1 MCPRL
6 ILDARNRY
14 VKLVMRGM
22 DEHAAWLSVMAEL
35 KIIYNGVKK

>member
-6 ILDARNRY
+6 MFKARNRY

-22 DEHAAWLSVMAEL
+22 DEHAAWFSVMREL
-35 KIIYNGVKK
+35 KIIYNGVKR

>member
-6 ILDARNRY
+6 MLKARNRY

-22 DEHAAWLSVMAEL
+22 DECAAWASVMGEL
-35 KIIYNGVKK
+35 KSIYNGVRK

>member
-6 ILDARNRY
+6 MFKARNRY

-22 DEHAAWLSVMAEL
+22 NEHAAWMNVMCEL
-35 KIIYNGVKK
+35 KIIYKGEKK